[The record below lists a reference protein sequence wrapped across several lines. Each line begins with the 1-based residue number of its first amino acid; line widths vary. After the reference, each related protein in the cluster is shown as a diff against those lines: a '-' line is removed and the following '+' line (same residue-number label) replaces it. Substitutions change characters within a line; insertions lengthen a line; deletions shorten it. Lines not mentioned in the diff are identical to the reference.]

1 MCYTLRLG
9 GVEYKERN
17 NALIH
22 STSVLSNKAHTF
34 AFLLFILS
42 GVCTWLCRF
51 AARVG
56 VNASSIDLNL

>member
-1 MCYTLRLG
+1 MPSFIQLVSFSG
-9 GVEYKERN
+9 
-17 NALIH
+17 
-22 STSVLSNKAHTF
+22 LSNKAHTF
-34 AFLLFILS
+34 AFLLFMHDLLS